1 MLNQPDSPEPLLP
14 KPEFPPIPA
23 LKKPDEG
30 VALELKYPG
39 PAGIANPPMVVL
51 GRWMLAM
58 VSAGVVRPPSP
69 PLDGEL
75 WRGDLRD
82 IDLGEGETAKSDRVD
97 GERWSRYL
105 GRHDLRKRET
115 TQRYRIDRERRV
127 VIAGMLSCGSVNPP
141 SVIGSMV
148 NSGVVNC

>member
-39 PAGIANPPMVVL
+39 PAGIANPSMVVL

-58 VSAGVVRPPSP
+58 VSAGVVKA
-69 PLDGEL
+69 
-75 WRGDLRD
+75 
-82 IDLGEGETAKSDRVD
+82 AKPT
-97 GERWSRYL
+97 GW
-105 GRHDLRKRET
+105 
-115 TQRYRIDRERRV
+115 
-127 VIAGMLSCGSVNPP
+127 
-141 SVIGSMV
+141 MV
-148 NSGVVNC
+148 NSGVVISGILTWGRVKPLSPIGRWRTVESLSRAS